1 MIKPVRF
8 ALFLTLV
15 IACTAMR
22 ALAGDDY
29 ERWYAVELGKSRAGW
44 MVQSQKTEGNLITS
58 ASRMEFSLSRDQTGA
73 KITMEGSFVETKD
86 GKPVSM
92 STMMKLGAQ
101 PTTMKATFGEKD
113 IEVAITQAGRTETST
128 RPLPEGSWLPPAAAA
143 DYVKQRLTANA
154 EKIVVR
160 TMEPVG
166 GMDPMSA
173 LKAVIIERTAFQPTD
188 FTFESKVIKA
198 TKCIT
203 TSSSQPGVKS
213 EEIVDEQGIPLSSKA
228 DMGVMAMTMRAVSK
242 SEAMATH
249 KGPELLISTF
259 VTPDRPI
266 ANARDLKRA
275 LYRISVPEGE
285 IPTLPST
292 GAQRPAKVSARTVK
306 VEVDAKA
313 LAPAPDADT
322 ANDAYTSCSQTLNC
336 KDPEIKRLA
345 AEAVAGAGPAP
356 LDKAKAIRAFV
367 YKYID
372 KKGLDVGFAT
382 ATEVARNHQGDCTE
396 HGVLVAAL
404 LRANGIPSRVAA
416 GLIYADEFAGTKDIF
431 AYHMWAQ
438 ALLDVNGKPT
448 WVDMDG
454 TLSEGRTFD
463 ATHIALAVA
472 SLADGDTQDTFMTL
486 ATMLGRLSIKVEKTE

>member
-1 MIKPVRF
+1 MIKPVRT
-8 ALFLTLV
+8 ALVLALV
-15 IACTAMR
+15 VACTALR

-44 MVQSQKTEGNLITS
+44 MVQSQRTEGNLITS
-58 ASRMEFSLSRDQTGA
+58 SSHMEFSLSRDKTGA
-73 KITMEGSFVETKD
+73 KITMEGTFVETKD

-101 PTTMKATFGEKD
+101 PTNMKATFGEQEM
-113 IEVAITQAGRTETST
+113 EVAITQAGRTETT
-128 RPLPEGSWLPPAAAA
+128 KKPLPEGSWLPPGAAA
-143 DYVKQRLTANA
+143 DYVKQRMAANA

-173 LKAVIIERTAFQPTD
+173 LKPVVIERTGFQPTD
-188 FTFESKVIKA
+188 YTFETKVVKA

-228 DMGVMAMTMRAVSK
+228 DMGVMSMTMRACGK
-242 SEAMATH
+242 KEALAAH
-249 KGPELLISTF
+249 EGPELLVSTF
-259 VTPDRPI
+259 VAPDRPI
-266 ANARDLKRA
+266 ANPRDLKRA
-275 LYRISVPEGE
+275 IYRISVPEGE
-285 IPTLPST
+285 IPALPST
-292 GAQRPAKVSARTVK
+292 GAQRPAKITARTIK
-306 VEVDAKA
+306 VEVDALA
-313 LAPAPDADT
+313 LAPAPEADT
-322 ANDAYTSCSQTLNC
+322 NNEAFKSCSQTLNC
-336 KDPEIKRLA
+336 NDPEIKRLA
-345 AEAVAGAGPAP
+345 AEAVAGAGDAAI
-356 LDKAKAIRAFV
+356 DKAKAVRSYV
-367 YKYID
+367 YKFIN
-372 KKGLDVGFAT
+372 KKDLDVGFAT
-382 ATEVARNHQGDCTE
+382 ATEVARTHQGDCTE

-416 GLIYADEFAGTKDIF
+416 GLIYADHFAGGKDIF

-438 ALLDVNGKPT
+438 ALLSVNGQPT

-454 TLSEGRTFD
+454 TLPEGKTFD

>member
-1 MIKPVRF
+1 MIKPVRIAVIW
-8 ALFLTLV
+8 ALVL
-15 IACTAMR
+15 ACTALR

-44 MVQSQKTEGNLITS
+44 MVQSQKTEGDLITT

-92 STMMKLGAQ
+92 STKMKLGAS
-101 PTTMKATFGEKD
+101 PTIMKATFGEKE
-113 IEVAITQAGRTETST
+113 IEVAITQAGRTETSKK
-128 RPLPEGSWLPPAAAA
+128 PVPEGTWLPPAAAA
-143 DYVKQRLTANA
+143 DYVLQRMKASA

-173 LKAVIIERTAFQPTD
+173 LKAVVVERTNLQPTE
-188 FTFESKVIKA
+188 FTFEGKAVKA

-213 EEIVDEQGIPLSSKA
+213 EEIVDDHGIPLSSKA
-228 DMGVMAMTMRAVSK
+228 DMGMMAMTMRAVSK
-242 SEAMATH
+242 KEAMAAH
-249 KGPELLISTF
+249 EGPELMVSTF
-259 VTPDRPI
+259 VTPDKPI
-266 ANARDLKRA
+266 ANARGVEKAVYVL
-275 LYRISVPEGE
+275 SVPEGE
-285 IPTLPST
+285 LPALPTT
-292 GAQRPAKVSARTVK
+292 GSQHPEVLDAKSVK
-306 VEVDAKA
+306 VTIDGVS
-313 LAPAPDADT
+313 LSPAQPEDLK
-322 ANDAYTSCSQTLNC
+322 NEAYTACSATLNC
-336 KDPEIKRLA
+336 KDPEIKKIA
-345 AEAVAGAGPAP
+345 AEAVKGAGDSP

-367 YKYID
+367 YKFIN
-372 KKGLDVGFAT
+372 KKDLDVGFAT
-382 ATEVARNHQGDCTE
+382 ATEVVRSHKGDCTE

-416 GLIYADEFAGTKDIF
+416 GLIYADQFAGGKDIF

-438 ALLDVNGKPT
+438 ALVDVNGKPT
-448 WVDMDG
+448 WVDVDG
-454 TLSEGRTFD
+454 TLPNDRTFD

-472 SLADGDTQDTFMTL
+472 SLADGDTQDSFMTL
-486 ATMLGRLSIKVEKTE
+486 ATMLGRLKIKVEKAE